1 MQSVTQIELPLLP
14 LDDPALASDPF
25 PYFAAARAQHP
36 WLARWQY
43 GPIVTGYQAVRDLMT
58 MEGRMRMPY
67 DQLVDVMG
75 ARGTAWA
82 RFQESHILSHSGVA
96 HKRIRDLLVP
106 AFAPRQANLHRPLM
120 RRVIAELLDLW
131 VPRGAFDFEEFASWF
146 PITVTC
152 TLIGASPAVVPQ
164 LRSSMEAL
172 GLSVSLDPCILPQL
186 EEAIGTLDG
195 FVHALMDERRN
206 AGRSNGASADLLDLL
221 LQAQADGGLDERELA
236 DLLIFLFVAGFD
248 TSKNV
253 LTLAMYE
260 LIGRPEMYR
269 RCAEDIGFCRKVVDE
284 TMRFHSVTTT
294 NRLLTEDIVYRDV
307 RLPAGTSLWFPW
319 SVIARDP
326 AAIEDAD
333 AFWPERSQANPHLG
347 FALGAHMCL
356 GQFIARAQLEE
367 GLHQIARR
375 IGNPRSP
382 GPRAWRPFP
391 GVWGIAGLPIA
402 FEPCA

>member
-1 MQSVTQIELPLLP
+1 MQSVTQIDLPLLR
-14 LDDPALASDPF
+14 LGDPALARDPF
-25 PYFAAARAQHP
+25 PHFAAARDQHP
-36 WLARWQY
+36 WLARWEY
-43 GPIVTGYQAVRDLMT
+43 GPIVIGYQAVRDLMK

-75 ARGTAWA
+75 ARGTPWG
-82 RFQESHILSHSGVA
+82 RFQESHILSHSGAA
-96 HKRIRDLLVP
+96 HKRIRDILMP
-106 AFAPRQANLHRPLM
+106 AFTPRQANLHRPLM
-120 RRVIAELLDLW
+120 RQVIAGLLDLW
-131 VPRGAFDFEEFASWF
+131 VPKGAFDFEEFASWF

-152 TLIGASPAVVPQ
+152 TLIGASPDVVPQ

-172 GLSVSLDPCILPQL
+172 GLSVSLDPSILPQL
-186 EEAIGTLDG
+186 EKAIETLDA
-195 FVHALMDERRN
+195 FVHQLMDERRN
-206 AGRSNGASADLLDLL
+206 ARRTNGASADLLDLL
-221 LQAQADGGLDERELA
+221 LQAQADGGLDEREMA
-236 DLLIFLFVAGFD
+236 DLLIFLLVAGFD

-260 LIGRPEMYR
+260 LLSRPEMYR
-269 RCAEDIGFCRKVVDE
+269 RCDEDLAFCRKVVDE

-294 NRLLTEDIVYRDV
+294 NRLLTEDIVYRGV
-307 RLPAGTSLWFPW
+307 LLPAGTSLWFPW

-333 AFWPERSQANPHLG
+333 TFDPDRSQANPHLG

-375 IGNPRSP
+375 IANPRSP

-391 GVWGIAGLPIA
+391 GVWGIAGLPIE
-402 FEPCA
+402 FEPCD